1 MATDRLRFWMVPCA
15 SVTAL
20 VMLAQLVAGRA
31 TREALFLANFSADD
45 LPYAMGAAGVLSV
58 AGSIPAARALARF
71 GPGRVVP
78 IFFALSASLFTL
90 EWLWAARAPEWVAA
104 ILYLHLAAAS
114 TLLISGFWAVLNER
128 FDPHSARASLA
139 RVASFATAGGMLGG
153 LISERV
159 GVLFG
164 LDTTLIVMAGMHA
177 FCASLVALIGRA
189 EPITTQSPDQP
200 EALVGAF
207 EAIRSTPYLKLLI
220 STTVIFAILDAPLDF
235 AIRAEAANE
244 FKSGKELIRFFGFY
258 YTAVGVATFL
268 MQSAF
273 TEKMIAR
280 LGIGPSMAVMPAMA
294 IVTGIAALFSPVLAA
309 FVALRGTTSVL
320 TNSVYR
326 TGFELLY
333 TPLPLRLKRPAK
345 PVIDVGGDGLGD
357 VLGAGLV
364 LLVIA
369 LWPVHQLIGVTL
381 AAIAFAIV
389 LMVILRR
396 LQKAYL
402 NRLADNLEEGDL
414 VSVVD
419 DGPVPDV
426 THSHLQLDR
435 SAIRARLHEVRV
447 SDLDASEKTGTSVSE
462 WLDALAD
469 ASQARWAVSQLS
481 EQGDGAKDLLIDAL
495 SDPNRSDLAK
505 LFLPGLLEKI
515 ADPRVV
521 EALLN
526 TMGGA
531 SFEVRFRSARSAAR
545 LIELDSALEPDSN
558 RVLDALR
565 EEFAN
570 PRSLPP
576 IESIS
581 VAEDRSESVLIADYP
596 NLVVGRRLEHV
607 LTVLAL
613 DHGRDLM
620 RSILLGL
627 YSNQP
632 AFSGNALE
640 YLDTSLPED
649 LRRQLPRALGPRLS
663 GGGGRDRRGQM
674 KRDLKAE
681 LLRQSQARILNEHS
695 DE

>member
-200 EALVGAF
+200 EALGGAF

-505 LFLPGLLEKI
+505 LFLPSLLEKI
-515 ADPRVV
+515 PDPRVV

-545 LIELDSALEPDSN
+545 LIERDSALKPDST

-596 NLVVGRRLEHV
+596 NLAVGRRLEHV

-649 LRRQLPRALGPRLS
+649 LRRQLPSALGPRLS
-663 GGGGRDRRGQM
+663 GGGGRGRRGQM
-674 KRDLKAE
+674 KRDLEAE